1 VHVYTFV
8 FDTVPPYPYS
18 SISWHPPPE
27 ETYSDVN
34 IFGLQTVYVVVS
46 TCKSSHK
53 TIIMQALICNEMAEW
68 QNKVG

>member
-34 IFGLQTVYVVVS
+34 VFGLQTVYVVVS

-53 TIIMQALICNEMAEW
+53 P
-68 QNKVG
+68 